1 MDARLQDCET
11 RRHLLVP
18 KSRSQKILQF
28 NFEHLLTINQLAHYA
43 NICIKSGKL
52 SEAVVQEMNQWL
64 GELIKIE
71 IKLKDAMRKILES
84 RLSIRWQAVF
94 SVG

>member
-1 MDARLQDCET
+1 MGE
-11 RRHLLVP
+11 
-18 KSRSQKILQF
+18 S
-28 NFEHLLTINQLAHYA
+28 FEIE
-43 NICIKSGKL
+43 KR

-71 IKLKDAMRKILES
+71 IKLKDAMRIILES